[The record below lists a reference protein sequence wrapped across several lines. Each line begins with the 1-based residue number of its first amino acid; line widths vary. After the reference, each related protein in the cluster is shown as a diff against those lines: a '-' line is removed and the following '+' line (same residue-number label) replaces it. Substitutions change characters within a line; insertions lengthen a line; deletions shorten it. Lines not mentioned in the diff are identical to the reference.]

1 MVLMPGNISF
11 LMFPSSHF
19 SEGLTF
25 SILVLEHWFSNL
37 DVYLHYLESI
47 KMIQILLQYQDLPNQ
62 DIWAWALEFSVFYK
76 PL

>member
-1 MVLMPGNISF
+1 MVLVPGNISF

-19 SEGLTF
+19 LEGLTF

-37 DVYLHYLESI
+37 AVHLHYLESVKI
-47 KMIQILLQYQDLPNQ
+47 IRILLQCPDLPNQ
-62 DIWAWALEFSVFYK
+62 SIWAWALEFSIFYK